1 MHSGLD
7 HVRDCPSV
15 PADMSSERSD
25 DFSLLGHES
34 KLPASPEEAKLE
46 TFTNKSPG
54 RPYTIDLD
62 CPEFSSLCPVTGQP
76 DTALIS
82 IRYVPDKLCIESKS
96 LKFYLAS
103 YRNCAAFNEAVA
115 NRIADDITSAVAP
128 RGLELRAEFAA
139 RGGISLSVE
148 GSHP

>member
-76 DTALIS
+76 DSAHIHIS
-82 IRYVPDKLCIESKS
+82 YIP
-96 LKFYLAS
+96 A
-103 YRNCAAFNEAVA
+103 
-115 NRIADDITSAVAP
+115 
-128 RGLELRAEFAA
+128 EL
-139 RGGISLSVE
+139 
-148 GSHP
+148 

>member
-1 MHSGLD
+1 MSNDNEKSPGLT
-7 HVRDCPSV
+7 
-15 PADMSSERSD
+15 
-25 DFSLLGHES
+25 LLGNS
-34 KLPASPEEAKLE
+34 DVPFPASPEEATLE
-46 TFTNKSPG
+46 SFDNPNPG
-54 RPYTIDLD
+54 RDYWIELD

-82 IRYVPDKLCIESKS
+82 IRYVPDKLCIETKS

-115 NRIADDITSAVAP
+115 NRIADDIIAAVAP
-128 RGLELRAEFAA
+128 RGLEMRAEFAA

-148 GSHP
+148 VSHP

>member
-1 MHSGLD
+1 
-7 HVRDCPSV
+7 
-15 PADMSSERSD
+15 MSNDNEQSPYQGPTED
-25 DFSLLGHES
+25 LVEMPLTLLGS
-34 KLPASPEEAKLE
+34 SDVPFPASPEEATLE
-46 TFTNKSPG
+46 SFDNPSPD
-54 RPYTIDLD
+54 RDYWIELD

-82 IRYVPDKLCIESKS
+82 IRYVPDKLCIETKS

-148 GSHP
+148 VSHP